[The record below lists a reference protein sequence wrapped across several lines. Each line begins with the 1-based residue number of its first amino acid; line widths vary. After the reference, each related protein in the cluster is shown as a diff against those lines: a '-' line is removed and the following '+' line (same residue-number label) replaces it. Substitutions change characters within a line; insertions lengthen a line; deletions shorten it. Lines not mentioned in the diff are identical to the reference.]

1 MIFKYYDF
9 FTISIDAEKALG
21 KIQHPFMMKT
31 LSKLG
36 IEGNILSLI
45 KAIYQNA
52 TANIIP
58 NSKRLNV
65 SFQPLGT
72 RQGYPLLP
80 LGLSIALEI
89 LARPIRWTKE
99 IKGTQVVKEEVK
111 LPLFANNDGI
121 FRKSQRTY
129 KRVTI
134 TKKWV

>member
-1 MIFKYYDF
+1 M
-9 FTISIDAEKALG
+9 
-21 KIQHPFMMKT
+21 
-31 LSKLG
+31 
-36 IEGNILSLI
+36 
-45 KAIYQNA
+45 
-52 TANIIP
+52 
-58 NSKRLNV
+58 
-65 SFQPLGT
+65 
-72 RQGYPLLP
+72 P